1 MTIVSLDFLAFLLG
15 AVACFHL
22 PPRGWRPGLLFPATC
37 LVFLVLVS
45 HSAAGI
51 AALLGFFAVFW
62 LLLEFAIRNSGR
74 HALVGVLAV
83 VLLGFGWLKG
93 YDVLRFLPLSSAM
106 PDTIGLS
113 YILIRSIQLV
123 FDSMETP
130 PSRLN
135 PVTVFSFLMAWPC
148 LVSGPIQ
155 RYQDFE
161 RQLAGMTTF
170 CLGRDVVL
178 RAMERIIR
186 GYFFVC
192 VMGDA
197 TRGLWLGLKEI
208 AFDGPHPLALG
219 VSQAAFLFH
228 LFFDFAGYT
237 EIVIGAGSLFGL
249 TLPENF
255 NRPFLAH
262 SFLEFWNRWHMTMSG
277 FFKTYVF
284 NPTALALARIA
295 PSPAWTVVC
304 ATVAFFAT
312 FFLVG
317 LWHGTTWA
325 FVICGLMLGLGASVN
340 HAYTTRLRAV
350 LGRSRHERLTSR
362 LLYIAPATTFAFT
375 YLCLSVTPLWMTADE
390 LSAVLGRYG
399 PAGLVLAEG
408 VLFLVLLMTIP
419 WWSKQGDAKRRPLW
433 LRCVLMGAQLAAI
446 QLYGFLFPATG
457 GLFFYEQF

>member
-1 MTIVSLDFLAFLLG
+1 MTIVSLNFLAFLLG

-22 PPRGWRPGLLFPATC
+22 APRGWRPGFVFPVTS

-45 HSAAGI
+45 PSAAGV
-51 AALLGFFAVFW
+51 AALLGFFIVFW
-62 LLLEFAIRNSGR
+62 LLLEFAIRNPGR

-83 VLLGFGWLKG
+83 LLLGFGYLKG
-93 YDVLRFLPLSSAM
+93 YEVLRFLPLSSAM
-106 PDTIGLS
+106 PATIGLS
-113 YILIRSIQLV
+113 YILIRSIQLL
-123 FDSMETP
+123 FDSVEAP
-130 PSRLN
+130 PARLN
-135 PVTVFSFLMAWPC
+135 PVTVFSYLMAWPC

-155 RYQDFE
+155 RSQDFE
-161 RQLAGMTTF
+161 RQLGGMTTF
-170 CLGRDVVL
+170 SLGRDVVL
-178 RAMERIIR
+178 RALERIIR

-237 EIVIGAGSLFGL
+237 EIVIGVGYLFGL

-255 NRPFLAH
+255 NRPFRAR
-262 SFLEFWNRWHMTMSG
+262 SFLEFWSRWHMTMSG

-284 NPTALALARIA
+284 NPAALALTRIA
-295 PSPAWTVVC
+295 PSPAWSVACTS
-304 ATVAFFAT
+304 AAFFAT

-325 FVICGLMLGLGASVN
+325 FVICGLILGLGASVN
-340 HAYTTRLRAV
+340 HAYTTRLRAL
-350 LGRSRHERLTSR
+350 LGRTRYERLTSR
-362 LLYIAPATTFAFT
+362 MLYIAPATTFAFT
-375 YLCLSVTPLWMTADE
+375 YLCLSITPLWMTVDE
-390 LSAVLGRYG
+390 LSATLGRYG

-419 WWSKQGDAKRRPLW
+419 WWFKPDGTKRRPLW
-433 LRCVLMGAQLAAI
+433 LSCALMGAQLAAI
-446 QLYGFLFPATG
+446 QLYNLLFPATG
-457 GLFFYEQF
+457 GAFFYEQF